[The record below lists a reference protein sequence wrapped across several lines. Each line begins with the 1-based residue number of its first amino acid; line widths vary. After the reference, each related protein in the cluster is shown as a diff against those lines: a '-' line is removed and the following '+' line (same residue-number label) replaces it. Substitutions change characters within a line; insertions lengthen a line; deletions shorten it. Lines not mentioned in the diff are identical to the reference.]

1 VRIVMLG
8 PPASGK
14 GTQSV
19 RLAEEFDV
27 PHVSS
32 GHLLRESMEA
42 GDPLG
47 VAAIVS
53 SGGLVSDE
61 IVEELLWP
69 VLGESFVLDGYPRTE
84 KQAARLDDQLTA
96 LNRPL
101 HAAVEIALDEAILA
115 KRMALRAQLE
125 NRPDDRPDAFARRV
139 EEYLAEAP
147 ALRAHYGDRLVVVD
161 GDGTPDEVHAHLVA
175 ALEQAGVPV
184 RP

>member
-19 RLAEEFDV
+19 RLAAEFGV

-32 GHLLRESMEA
+32 GRLLRESIEA

-47 VAAIVS
+47 VADIVS
-53 SGGLVSDE
+53 SGGLVPDE

-69 VLGESFVLDGYPRTE
+69 ALGDAFVLDGYPRTE
-84 KQAARLDDQLTA
+84 KQAVRLDDELA
-96 LNRPL
+96 AVRRPL
-101 HAAVEIALDEAILA
+101 HAAVEIALDEKVLEQ
-115 KRMALRAQLE
+115 RMERRARLE

-139 EEYLAEAP
+139 EEYLTEAP
-147 ALRAHYGDRLVVVD
+147 ALRAHYGERLVVVD
-161 GDGTPDEVHAHLVA
+161 GSGTPDEVYARLVA
-175 ALEQAGVPV
+175 ALGEAGVLLA
-184 RP
+184 R